1 MDLVGNELCSSNQ
14 CILLSAR
21 GQCLSDRNSDPWCGK
36 QSLLF
41 CFAQVIVYRV
51 KTFFRTPVPPTV
63 HTRQSLYNNLKQ
75 QIY

>member
-51 KTFFRTPVPPTV
+51 KTFFRTQVPPTV
-63 HTRQSLYNNLKQ
+63 QTRQPQFKTTDLQTL
-75 QIY
+75 